1 MVNEALIG
9 SLTALRRELHRNPEI
24 SGDEGWTAAR
34 IADALKHCEP
44 DHLLTGIG
52 GHGVVAIWESGSP
65 GPSVMIRSELDGLP
79 IIDKAP
85 VEWRSTIEGRGHLCG
100 HDGHMAILMGLA
112 RQLHARPIARGRAIL
127 LYQPAEENG
136 AGAAAMLADPR
147 FAGIRPDIAFALHNL
162 PGMEKGAVA
171 IRPGPM
177 CYASEGLSI
186 RLTGRT
192 SHASQPEAGL
202 SPAAAMCELVDGLPR
217 LPATLGHPAGQS
229 VVTLVHARLGE
240 EAFGIAPGEAHVM
253 ATLRAID
260 DERQDALMQAA
271 RAMAQAG
278 AGRHGLEIAMET
290 ADGFAANVNDAAAV
304 AHVESAFA
312 RLGLTVMPLAGPF
325 RWSEDFGR
333 FGQACPTAMFVLG
346 AGEDHPPL
354 HAPDYDFPD
363 SIIAPGMAVFEQV
376 IRDLCGAA

>member
-1 MVNEALIG
+1 MVDGALLED
-9 SLTALRRELHRNPEI
+9 LTALRRELHRNPEV
-24 SGDEGWTAAR
+24 SGEESWTAAR
-34 IADALKHCEP
+34 IADELTHCRP
-44 DHLLTGIG
+44 NHLMTGIG
-52 GHGVVAIWESGSP
+52 GHGVVAIWDSGIP

-85 VEWRSTIEGRGHLCG
+85 VEWRSAIEGRGHLCG
-100 HDGHMAILMGLA
+100 HDGHMAILAGLA
-112 RQLHARPIARGRAIL
+112 RRLRDRPVRQGRAIL
-127 LYQPAEENG
+127 LFQPAEENG

-147 FAGIRPDIAFALHNL
+147 FAGIRPDMAFALHNL

-202 SPAAAMCELVDGLPR
+202 SPAAAMCELVDALPR

-240 EAFGIAPGEAHVM
+240 EAFGIAPGEARVM

-260 DERQDALMQAA
+260 DGKQDALMRAA
-271 RAMAQAG
+271 RDVAHAA
-278 AGRHGLEIAMET
+278 AARHGLEIALET
-290 ADGFAANVNDAAAV
+290 ADGFAANVNDAAAT
-304 AHVESAFA
+304 ARVESAFA
-312 RLGLTVMPLAGPF
+312 SLGLPVMPLDGPF

-346 AGEDHPPL
+346 AGDNHPPL

-363 SIIAPGMAVFEQV
+363 AIIAPGMAVFEKL
-376 IRDLCGAA
+376 IRDFCGTA